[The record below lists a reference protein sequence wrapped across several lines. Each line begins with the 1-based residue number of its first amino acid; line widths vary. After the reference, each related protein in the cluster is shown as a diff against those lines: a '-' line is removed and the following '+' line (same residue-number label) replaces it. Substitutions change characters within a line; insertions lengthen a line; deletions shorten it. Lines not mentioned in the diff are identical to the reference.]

1 MYLYPKN
8 KINRREGELPNV
20 VESKTEL
27 QVDVPLTKE
36 AKLKYSM
43 DMVNAMNAITQIG
56 EDIKDYKAEKVEE
69 IEKQEAIISEARNR
83 VSSKELNLSDE
94 AKLASANEIVNA
106 MNEIAEL
113 ESDLHIYQTEK
124 KHEIAKYEAIISI
137 ARIRI
142 SRGKDIKWADV
153 TIKKDFDKKTKT
165 YVRIDTGEIIKTV
178 PMTDDELQLPMGE

>member
-1 MYLYPKN
+1 LSN
-8 KINRREGELPNV
+8 I

-27 QVDVPLTKE
+27 QVDVPLSKE

-56 EDIKDYKAEKVEE
+56 EDIKDYKAEKVED

-94 AKLASANEIVNA
+94 AKLASTNEIINA
-106 MNEIAEL
+106 LNEIAEL
-113 ESDLHIYQTEK
+113 DNDLHIYLTEK
-124 KHEIAKYEAIISI
+124 KHEVAKNEAVINI

-142 SRGKDIKWADV
+142 SRGKDIKWVDV
-153 TIKKDFDKKTKT
+153 TCKKDFDKKIKT
-165 YVRIDTGEIIKTV
+165 FVRIDTGEIVKSV
-178 PMTDDELQLPMGE
+178 PMTDEDLQLPMGE